1 MFAITLDEAGAD
13 VGVVTF
19 ERNYKLFQSD
29 SVRGH
34 ALRIG
39 RYLILFG
46 EATDR
51 VDLGNASNVSQLRLD
66 DPVLDFTQVG
76 RRVGLT
82 IRTAR
87 LGLGLDRPE
96 EDFPRPVEMGPRVT
110 STPCGSSLLA
120 ACSRSLT
127 NCRAK

>member
-1 MFAITLDEAGAD
+1 M
-13 VGVVTF
+13 
-19 ERNYKLFQSD
+19 FQSD

-96 EDFPRPVEMGPRVT
+96 EDFPQAGGDGTESDLHALRKLVARGLQPFTHQLPGEIEIGAIIKDYGDLSEPGAR
-110 STPCGSSLLA
+110 
-120 ACSRSLT
+120 
-127 NCRAK
+127 